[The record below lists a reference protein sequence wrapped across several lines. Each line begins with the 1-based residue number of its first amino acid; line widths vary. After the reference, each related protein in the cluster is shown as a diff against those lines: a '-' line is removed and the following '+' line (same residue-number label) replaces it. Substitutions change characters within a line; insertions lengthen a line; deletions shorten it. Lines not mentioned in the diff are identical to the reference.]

1 MRAFLGWVN
10 GKDWVGY
17 SGYRHGDCAV
27 VFRDSGTKLAKKFI
41 SFFYKILPNISILL
55 RVAGDNFNKL
65 PLSGHLLCDSPST
78 LCIVIYLLYNICVSH
93 SVMFDSLRHH
103 GL

>member
-1 MRAFLGWVN
+1 MRAFLGRVN

-41 SFFYKILPNISILL
+41 SFFYKILPNISGLKEVSGPG
-55 RVAGDNFNKL
+55 RQNEVSRAGAPNLWDL
-65 PLSGHLLCDSPST
+65 MPDDSRYS
-78 LCIVIYLLYNICVSH
+78 
-93 SVMFDSLRHH
+93 
-103 GL
+103 